1 MKRGIVNAVAAALVP
16 ALYPSPAWAQHAH
29 LHVNPR
35 WRECSIQLDSSL
47 TQAAWHQFTQEAALV
62 AYFRPLADARPM
74 GAGNV
79 ELSLVQG
86 TTGIDDADAAWND
99 TFVHPDSAHWLF
111 EGSGL
116 SFPSL
121 RFRAG
126 ITERL
131 DVGAYFTRNPGAN
144 YGFYGAQVQY
154 NVLHDTTDNWDASAR
169 VSFVSLYGPE
179 DVDLTVYGLD
189 LLASKRVP
197 FLSRRAS
204 VSPYA
209 GVSTFLSSAHEK
221 TAAVTLADEDV
232 LGVQA
237 MVGAVAQISVARLAV
252 EHSFA
257 TVGTTTVKLGVGF

>member
-1 MKRGIVNAVAAALVP
+1 MKSGTVSTVAATCAL
-16 ALYPSPAWAQHAH
+16 ALCPSPAWAQEPQ

-35 WRECSIQLDSSL
+35 WKQCSIQLDSSL
-47 TQAAWHQFTQEAALV
+47 TQGAWHQFTEEAALV

-74 GAGNV
+74 GAGKF
-79 ELSLVQG
+79 ELSILQG
-86 TTGIDDADAAWND
+86 TTRIDDAEAAWND

-126 ITERL
+126 VTDRL
-131 DVGAYFTRNPGAN
+131 DVGAYFTRNPNAN
-144 YGFYGAQVQY
+144 YGFYGGQVQY
-154 NVLHDTTDNWDASAR
+154 NVVHDARRNWDASAR

-197 FLSRRAS
+197 VLSRRAS

-209 GVSTFLSSAHEK
+209 GVSTFLSRSHEK
-221 TAAVTLADEDV
+221 SAAVTLTDEDV

-257 TVGTTTVKLGVGF
+257 TVSTTTLKLGVGF